1 MTPRLISTP
10 RLSVRERAMFLALL
24 IFQPKRAAVLL
35 QRVAGA
41 RGEALQAQLRETPKT
56 ELKLLV
62 VELRRMLDQRFEG
75 LAQVH
80 PSWLMTPTENEPA
93 ALRAAWLSD
102 LPTASPG
109 GAARRAPTLLLS
121 LLRARLMRGLVEMP
135 PEHKDKALQR
145 RHLADLPEPILQKL
159 LSLIQP
165 QELGSALSD
174 LGQEIV
180 QKLAQRL
187 PKPRGLLLLQG
198 HANPIPNTLPLLLRA
213 AAKSG
218 VPLER

>member
-1 MTPRLISTP
+1 MNPRLISTP
-10 RLSVRERAMFLALL
+10 RLSVRERAMLLTLL
-24 IFQPKRAAVLL
+24 IFQPKKAAILL

-41 RGEALQAQLRETPKT
+41 RSEALQAQLKETPKA

-75 LAQVH
+75 LSQVH
-80 PSWLMTPTENEPA
+80 SSWLVSSVENESA
-93 ALRAAWLSD
+93 AIRAAWLSD
-102 LPTASPG
+102 LPTASIS
-109 GAARRAPTLLLS
+109 GATRRPPPRLLS
-121 LLRARLMRGLVEMP
+121 LLRAQLMRGLVEMP
-135 PEHKDKALQR
+135 PEPRDKALQR
-145 RHLADLPEPILQKL
+145 RHLADLPEPALQKL

-174 LGQEIV
+174 LGQEIA

-198 HANPIPNTLPLLLRA
+198 HANPIANTLPLLLRA
-213 AAKSG
+213 AEKSG
-218 VPLER
+218 IPLER